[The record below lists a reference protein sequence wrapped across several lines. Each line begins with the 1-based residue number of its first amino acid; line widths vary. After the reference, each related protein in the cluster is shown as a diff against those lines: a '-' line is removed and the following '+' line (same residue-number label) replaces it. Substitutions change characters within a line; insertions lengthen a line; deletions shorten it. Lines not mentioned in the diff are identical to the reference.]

1 MEPASRRRS
10 YKREKKSTRAAI
22 FQRPSLASAKLHGS
36 DTDRWMK
43 YIHSYTR
50 PNSLF
55 HFFFLFPT
63 PPCFTQSLL
72 SISTSISLQTIS
84 GFFFPLLPLTRPQAR
99 SLLCK
104 NSLPVI
110 PEPPRGE
117 KRQTNKMSR
126 HLNIL
131 DERGY
136 SNTQSA
142 HEKRRWNQIPWVGR
156 WTRIK
161 FSS

>member
-22 FQRPSLASAKLHGS
+22 FQRQSLASAKLHGS

-55 HFFFLFPT
+55 HFFFLFLPHRASHNLYFQYLR
-63 PPCFTQSLL
+63 PYLFKRFQVFFSLSSHWRGHKREIYCVKTVCQL
-72 SISTSISLQTIS
+72 YQ
-84 GFFFPLLPLTRPQAR
+84 
-99 SLLCK
+99 
-104 NSLPVI
+104 N
-110 PEPPRGE
+110 RGE

>member
-1 MEPASRRRS
+1 MEPASRRGS
-10 YKREKKSTRAAI
+10 YKREEIDEGGYFPKAI
-22 FQRPSLASAKLHGS
+22 ISVSKIAWLGHWSMNEIYTHAQIALFIFFSFSYPTVLHTIFTFNIYVHIS
-36 DTDRWMK
+36 SNDFR
-43 YIHSYTR
+43 
-50 PNSLF
+50 
-55 HFFFLFPT
+55 FF
-63 PPCFTQSLL
+63 S
-72 SISTSISLQTIS
+72 
-84 GFFFPLLPLTRPQAR
+84 LLPLTRPQAR

-104 NSLPVI
+104 NSLNES
-110 PEPPRGE
+110 PEPPVVK

-142 HEKRRWNQIPWVGR
+142 HEKWRWNQIPWAGR